1 MIQDQTQGLVDQV
14 REALAR
20 TTPLVIEGGGTK
32 AFMGRLTQGE
42 GLNLGGHRGVV
53 AHEPSELVVTAL
65 SGTPLSE
72 LQTRLREAGQM
83 LPFEPPAFGTAATI
97 GGTIACGLSGPR
109 RPFAGAARDFVL
121 GVRVLNGKG
130 EELTFG
136 GQVMKNV
143 AGYDLSRL
151 MTGAMGTLGA
161 VLEVSL
167 KVLPVPALEQTLA
180 FEMSA
185 EKALR
190 ALSDWGGSPLPI
202 SAACHEQGVLRIRL
216 SGTPSGV
223 ATARRHLGGEVQD
236 DDRYWHTLREQ
247 EGEFF
252 EGGEPLWRLSVPPA
266 TPLSTLKGDS
276 RWVLDWGG
284 ALRWLKTTAPATEI
298 RATAE
303 AAGGHASIFRNG
315 PRDGELFHP
324 LSAAVLRLH
333 QRLKAAFDPH
343 ALFNRGRMYEAL

>member
-1 MIQDQTQGLVDQV
+1 MVHDQTQTLVDQV
-14 REALAR
+14 REALTK

-42 GLNLGGHRGVV
+42 GLRLGNHRGVV

-65 SGTPLSE
+65 AGTPLSE
-72 LQTRLREAGQM
+72 LQTCLREAGQM
-83 LPFEPPAFGTAATI
+83 LPFEPPAFGAAATI

-151 MTGAMGTLGA
+151 MTGARGTLGA

-167 KVLPVPALEQTLA
+167 KVLPIPALEQTLA

-185 EKALR
+185 EKALQ

-202 SAACHEQGVLRIRL
+202 SAACHEQGVLRVRL
-216 SGTPSGV
+216 SGMPSGV
-223 ATARRHLGGEVQD
+223 DTARRQLGGELQED
-236 DDRYWHTLREQ
+236 NRYWHKLKEH
-247 EGEFF
+247 ESEFF
-252 EGGEPLWRLSVPPA
+252 ETSEPLWRISVPPA
-266 TPLSTLKGDS
+266 TPLGALNGES

-284 ALRWLKTTAPATEI
+284 ALRWRRTTAPPAQI
-298 RATAE
+298 RAAAE

-324 LSAAVLRLH
+324 LSDPVLRLH